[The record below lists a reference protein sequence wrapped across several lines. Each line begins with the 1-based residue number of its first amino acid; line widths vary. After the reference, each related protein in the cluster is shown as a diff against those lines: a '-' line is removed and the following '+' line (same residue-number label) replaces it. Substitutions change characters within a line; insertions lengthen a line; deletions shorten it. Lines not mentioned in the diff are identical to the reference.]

1 MSRTLQLLG
10 KYPDRVYS
18 GETAVTDIRKCV
30 KHIWSSPF
38 PFFNRGGSIKLGLRV
53 EKTGI
58 QNLCKKDKVQRI
70 NALICTITKYNL
82 SCNLFWFLLFN
93 HAETNKLAAP
103 PYLVL
108 LCPFINHL
116 TTYASHS
123 DFLNEKYIK
132 SIETPL
138 FALTMYSKS
147 IGEI

>member
-38 PFFNRGGSIKLGLRV
+38 SFFNRGGSIIGVLV
-53 EKTGI
+53 EKQRI
-58 QNLCKKDKVQRI
+58 KNLCKKDEVQRI

-108 LCPFINHL
+108 LCPLINHL
-116 TTYASHS
+116 TTNASHS
-123 DFLNEKYIK
+123 DFLIEKSIK

-138 FALTMYSKS
+138 FASTMYPKL
-147 IGEI
+147 